1 MHSQGKPISLGAR
14 RLQRCD
20 KKGARATN
28 VASDGRLVGV
38 ALLPDQR
45 VGHDDPAP
53 DELLRLLS
61 RPDRDLLL
69 AGGRVLV
76 EVVELPP
83 SAT

>member
-1 MHSQGKPISLGAR
+1 MVGA
-14 RLQRCD
+14 D
-20 KKGARATN
+20 
-28 VASDGRLVGV
+28 
-38 ALLPDQR
+38 LLPDQR

-76 EVVELPP
+76 EVVKLPP